1 MGAFIEAR
9 RRPSTTLLGVLA
21 FSLYSPNRRVHSFS
35 LPSSSAVL
43 ATLAFDSTSYVMAF
57 SLRFSLRFVSGEAG
71 GEASSAA
78 KALAV
83 ATILLTED
91 EGAGPPP
98 RSIFPVGRTT
108 VTVAGLAKV
117 DLGDR

>member
-1 MGAFIEAR
+1 MSPDIILHTQTF
-9 RRPSTTLLGVLA
+9 TYVTLLGVLA
-21 FSLYSPNRRVHSFS
+21 FSLYSPNQWVYSFS

-57 SLRFSLRFVSGEAG
+57 SSRFSLRFVSGEAG

-78 KALAV
+78 TALEA
-83 ATILLTED
+83 ED
-91 EGAGPPP
+91 EEAGPPP
-98 RSIFPVGRTT
+98 RRIFPVGRTT
-108 VTVAGLAKV
+108 VTVAGLARV